1 MIKQEVRARAKAL
14 RRAMDREQI
23 GHGMAQ
29 ALFALP
35 CWQQAQTVLAFA
47 ALPDEPDTLPILRK
61 TLADDKRLL
70 LPRVADAGR
79 MDWVEISDLSLL
91 QRGAY
96 GILEPPADLPA
107 VCPPEDALFL
117 VPCLAVSPDGVR
129 LGRGGGYYDRFL
141 AHAKGNR
148 LLLCPS
154 ALVLPEVPADDWDV
168 RFAPEEILTE
178 KGTLL

>member
-1 MIKQEVRARAKAL
+1 MTKREVRARAKAL
-14 RRAMDREQI
+14 RRVMDREQT
-23 GHGMAQ
+23 GREMAQ
-29 ALFALP
+29 HLFALP
-35 CWQQAQTVLAFA
+35 CWEQARVVLAFA

-61 TLADDKRLL
+61 TLADGKRLL

-79 MDWVEISDLSLL
+79 MDWVEIPELSLL
-91 QRGAY
+91 QRGTY

-154 ALVLPEVPADDWDV
+154 ALILPEVPADSWDV